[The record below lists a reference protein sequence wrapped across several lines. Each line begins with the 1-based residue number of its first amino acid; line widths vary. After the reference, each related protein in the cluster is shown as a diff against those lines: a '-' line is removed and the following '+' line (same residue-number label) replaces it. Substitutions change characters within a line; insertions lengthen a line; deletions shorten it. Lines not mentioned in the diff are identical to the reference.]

1 MAHVLRLCV
10 VHRVSGTLSAAAVEL
25 TFSSSAPP
33 GCEAHA
39 TVVAPV
45 TTKHPNLN
53 TQLFMIIA
61 FRFVAVCKHSPPL
74 RRAAKRSGRRTVLGQ
89 IHSAAVAICRLL
101 EMPYPEKIGV
111 SSSESDER
119 LPKRLPR

>member
-61 FRFVAVCKHSPPL
+61 FRFVAVCKHSLHNSDGP
-74 RRAAKRSGRRTVLGQ
+74 RGRGAL
-89 IHSAAVAICRLL
+89 IAVAGIPGMATPAPTSC
-101 EMPYPEKIGV
+101 EEIGT
-111 SSSESDER
+111 
-119 LPKRLPR
+119 